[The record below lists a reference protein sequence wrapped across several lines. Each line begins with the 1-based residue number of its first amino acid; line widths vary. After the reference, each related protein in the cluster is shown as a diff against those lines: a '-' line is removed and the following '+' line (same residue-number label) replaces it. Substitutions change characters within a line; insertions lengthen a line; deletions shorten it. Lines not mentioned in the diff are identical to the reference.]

1 MRPVSENRKA
11 YHDFFI
17 DETYEAGI
25 ALTGTEVKSIREGR
39 ANLRDSYVLIKDGE
53 AFLLGCHISPYSH
66 GNIMN
71 HDPLRTRKLLLKKRE
86 IERLR
91 GKTIQKGYTL
101 IPLKMYF
108 KGPYVKLEIG
118 LARGKK
124 FFDKR
129 EALKEKEAGRQIER
143 ALKRAR

>member
-25 ALTGTEVKSIREGR
+25 ALTGTEVKSIREGK

-53 AFLLGCHISPYSH
+53 AFLIGCHISPYSH

-71 HDPLRTRKLLLKKRE
+71 HDPLRTRKLLLKKKE
-86 IERLR
+86 IDRLR
-91 GKTIQKGYTL
+91 GKMVQKGFTL
-101 IPLKMYF
+101 VPLKMYF
-108 KGPYVKLEIG
+108 KGPYVKLEVG